1 MLWQFLQSALRY
13 RRGRLLLAAASL
25 AVAATLATT
34 LFSLYSGV
42 DRRIRTEFQGFGAN
56 LVMVAAPGSTL
67 PLEAVTAAR
76 AQQAIAA
83 PVLLTTTRINDQEVA
98 VSGIDFTQA
107 PTLHAYWQARGARTA
122 APTAALGECL
132 AGSAIAEKFNWKPGQ
147 AIPLGPHTCVL
158 RGILST
164 GGPEENQ
171 IIVPFETAQQISG
184 VYNAA
189 SLIEAHADTPHVE
202 AARAALAAAYPQAE
216 VRILRAV
223 ADTESQLVLSI
234 RGALFALLLVILAIT
249 TLCVSS
255 NFSELVLERS
265 REIGILKA
273 IGAAE
278 RRIAALFVSESIIL
292 SGLSAAIGYALGL
305 FVAAAIARA
314 IFGGA
319 WELQPDIR
327 VLLAVA
333 AITLIVAVASTL
345 FAAGRIWR
353 IEPAVILRG
362 E

>member
-13 RRGRLLLAAASL
+13 RRGRLLLAASSL

-42 DRRIRTEFQGFGAN
+42 ERRIRTEFQGFGAN
-56 LVMVAAPGSTL
+56 LVMVAAPGATL
-67 PLEAVTAAR
+67 PLDAVNAVR

-83 PVLLTTTRINDQEVA
+83 PVLLTTAKIEGREVPVA
-98 VSGIDFTQA
+98 GLDFGFA
-107 PTLHAYWQARGARTA
+107 PTLHAYWQARGARA
-122 APTAALGECL
+122 AAAGECL
-132 AGSAIAEKFNWKPGQ
+132 AGANLAEQFGWKLGH
-147 AIPLGPHTCVL
+147 AIPLGAATCAL

-171 IIVPFETAQQISG
+171 IIVPLETAQQLAG
-184 VYNAA
+184 APNAA
-189 SLIEAHADTPHVE
+189 SLIEAHVDNTHLE
-202 AARAALAAAYPQAE
+202 AARAALAAAFPQAD
-216 VRILRAV
+216 VRVLRAV
-223 ADTESQLVLSI
+223 ADTESQLVLRI

-249 TLCVSS
+249 MLCVSS

-278 RRIAALFVSESIIL
+278 RRIAALFVSESVIL
-292 SGLSAAIGYALGL
+292 SALSAVAGYILGL
-305 FVAAAIARA
+305 LVAASIARA
-314 IFGGA
+314 IFGGI
-319 WELQPDIR
+319 WELQPDVR

-333 AITLIVAVASTL
+333 AMTLAVAVAATL
-345 FAAGRIWR
+345 VAAARIWR

>member
-1 MLWQFLQSALRY
+1 MLWQFLHSALRY
-13 RRGRLLLAAASL
+13 RRGRLFLAAASL

-34 LFSLYSGV
+34 LFSLYSSV
-42 DRRIRTEFQGFGAN
+42 ERRIRTEFQGFGAN
-56 LVMVAAPGSTL
+56 LVMVAAPGQTL
-67 PLEAVTAAR
+67 PLDALAAVR

-83 PVLLTTTRINDQEVA
+83 PVLLTTARIEGQDVPVA
-98 VSGIDFTQA
+98 GIAFAQA
-107 PTLHAYWQARGARTA
+107 PALHAYWQARGARFA
-122 APTAALGECL
+122 GPGECL
-132 AGSAIAEKFNWKPGQ
+132 AGANLAERFHWKLDQ
-147 AIPLGPHTCVL
+147 AIPLGAFACAL

-171 IIVPFETAQQISG
+171 VIVPFETAQQISG
-184 VYNAA
+184 VANAA
-189 SLIEAHADTPHVE
+189 SLIEAHIDTPHVE
-202 AARAALAAAYPQAE
+202 AARLALAAAYPQAG
-216 VRILRAV
+216 VRVLRAV
-223 ADTESQLVLSI
+223 ADTESQLVLRI

-278 RRIAALFVSESIIL
+278 RRIAALFVSESVIL
-292 SGLSAAIGYALGL
+292 SALSALAGYLLGL
-305 FVAAAIARA
+305 VAAASIARA
-314 IFGGA
+314 IFGGV
-319 WELQPDIR
+319 WELQPDLR

-333 AITLIVAVASTL
+333 AITLTVAVAATL

>member
-34 LFSLYSGV
+34 LFSLYSSV

-67 PLEAVTAAR
+67 PLEAVAAAR
-76 AQQAIAA
+76 AQQAVAA
-83 PVLLTTTRINDQEVA
+83 PVLLTTARINGQDVP
-98 VSGIDFTQA
+98 VTGLDFAQA
-107 PTLHAYWQARGARTA
+107 PALHAYWQSRGARSA
-122 APTAALGECL
+122 GPGECL
-132 AGSAIAEKFNWKPGQ
+132 AGTALAEKFNWQPGQ
-147 AIPLGPHTCVL
+147 TIPLGTFTCAL

-171 IIVPFETAQQISG
+171 ILVSFETAQEISG
-184 VYNAA
+184 VHNAA
-189 SLIEAHADTPHVE
+189 SLIEAHVNTPHAE

-216 VRILRAV
+216 VRVLHAV
-223 ADTESQLVLSI
+223 ADTESQLILSI

-278 RRIAALFVSESIIL
+278 RRIAALFVSESIVL
-292 SGLSAAIGYALGL
+292 SALSAAIGYALGL
-305 FVAAAIARA
+305 FVAAGIARA

-319 WELQPDIR
+319 WELQPDLR
-327 VLLAVA
+327 VLFAVA
-333 AITLIVAVASTL
+333 AITLVVAVAATL